1 MGVVLA
7 PVNGKGSALRL
18 ARAGARELYV
28 GFYDPAWTEKF
39 GENAALN
46 RMSGF
51 GQEANTLTFAELVA
65 EIGEARR
72 GFEADGIDNVS
83 LFCVFNAQRYSAEQ
97 TAFIAATYLPTL
109 AQIGFA
115 GIIVSGP
122 ELIDAAH
129 SLGLG
134 AVASTMCAIYNE
146 DLARYYHARGINRAI
161 LPRDVTLDDIAS
173 ITAAVPELRYEVFFM
188 RNGCVFADS
197 HCMGLHKAGCPSTC
211 LALRYAPSYKQLATF
226 AGPKALDPWAWAD
239 NDARYRNEFHYSAC
253 GLCALWRFEQM
264 GIDAYKIVG
273 RGDDIGELASDIA
286 LAAENLAIARECVT
300 ETEYL
305 DRMVRPDT
313 IRELCAMGGMSCYY
327 PEPRFGA

>member
-7 PVNGKGSALRL
+7 PVNGRGSALRL
-18 ARAGARELYV
+18 ARAGARELYM
-28 GFYDPAWTEKF
+28 GFYDPAWTAKF

-51 GQEANTLTFAELVA
+51 GQEANTLTFAELV
-65 EIGEARR
+65 EEVSEARR
-72 GFEADGIDNVS
+72 DFKANGINNVS

-97 TAFIAATYLPTL
+97 TAFITATYLPAL
-109 AQIGFA
+109 AQAEFT

-129 SLGLG
+129 ALGMSV
-134 AVASTMCAIYNE
+134 AASTMCAIYNE
-146 DLARYYHARGINRAI
+146 DLARYHNSCGIDRAI

-173 ITAAVPELRYEVFFM
+173 ITASVPELHYEVFLM

-226 AGPKALDPWAWAD
+226 AGPEPLDPRSWAD
-239 NDARYRNEFHYSAC
+239 NDALYRNEFHYSTC

-273 RGDDIGELASDIA
+273 RGDDVDELVSDVA
-286 LAAENLAIARECVT
+286 LAVENLTIAQECAT
-300 ETEYL
+300 EAEYL
-305 DRMVRPDT
+305 DRMARPDT